1 MSCSVWELSCESCPS
16 GMFRVVCASACVGAL
31 LFEYVRVVVF
41 TTVGRGDV
49 DSPSSSSVELIVVLF
64 VAVVV
69 VFVGSVVAIV
79 FVCSLLLLFVR
90 LALVVYIP
98 CVFS

>member
-1 MSCSVWELSCESCPS
+1 
-16 GMFRVVCASACVGAL
+16 MFEYFCVVVC
-31 LFEYVRVVVF
+31 

-49 DSPSSSSVELIVVLF
+49 DSPSSSSVELRVVLF

-69 VFVGSVVAIV
+69 GFVGSVVAIV
-79 FVCSLLLLFVR
+79 FVSSMFLLFVR

-98 CVFS
+98 CV